1 MRNVVITGI
10 GLLTPVGNSFTEL
23 FRNLSEAKPAI
34 GRLAGGSHH
43 RLGAAVKVDMEAR
56 FDRQQ
61 LNLYDRTSQLAMIS
75 GEAAMTDAG
84 LTRDG
89 IDAFRSGVFVGCG
102 SGPSHAVTESYQ
114 SLYASDFVKGL
125 ALLRCLPNA
134 PASHLSMAWQLK
146 GACQTF
152 TVACASSALAIG
164 EAMRAIRHGYLD
176 MALAGGVEAP
186 FGEGIFRA
194 WEALRVLASADPA
207 AAERSCKPFSKNRN
221 GIVLGEGAV
230 FFVLEAEE
238 HARARGVRR
247 YANLAGYGTSADASH
262 LTTPCEAGQAAA
274 MRLAL
279 QDAGLGIDQIGY
291 INAHGTA
298 TKIGDAVE
306 TRSIRETFGVH
317 ADAIP
322 VSSTKSMHGH
332 LLGASAALELAVAIV
347 ALKHGLIPP
356 TANLNAVDEECDLD
370 FVPNTPRHGVSVKA
384 ALSNCFAFGGTN
396 ACLVVN

>member
-10 GLLTPVGNSFTEL
+10 GLLTPIGNSFTEL

-34 GRLAGGSHH
+34 ERLAGGSHH
-43 RLGAAVKVDMEAR
+43 RVGAAVKVDMEGR

-61 LNLYDRTSQLAMIS
+61 LSLYDRTSQLAMIS

-89 IDAFRSGVFVGCG
+89 INAFRSGVFVGCG

-114 SLYASDFVKGL
+114 SLYASGCLKGL
-125 ALLRCLPNA
+125 TLLRCLPNA

-146 GACQTF
+146 GACQTY
-152 TVACASSALAIG
+152 TTACASSALAIG

-176 MALAGGVEAP
+176 MALAGGVEVP

-194 WEALRVLASADPA
+194 WEALRVLASADPVA
-207 AAERSCKPFSKNRN
+207 EERSCKPFSKDRN

-279 QDAGLGIDQIGY
+279 QDAGLSIDQIGY

-298 TKIGDAVE
+298 TKIGDVVE
-306 TRSIRETFGVH
+306 TRSIRQTFGVH

-332 LLGASAALELAVAIV
+332 LLGASAALELAAAIV

-370 FVPNTPRHGVSVKA
+370 FVPNTPRHGVNVKA
-384 ALSNCFAFGGTN
+384 ALSNSFAFGGTN

>member
-1 MRNVVITGI
+1 MRKVVITGI
-10 GLLTPVGNSFTEL
+10 GLLTPIGNSFAEL
-23 FRNLSEAKPAI
+23 HQNLSEGRSAI
-34 GRLAGGSHH
+34 GRLPGGSQH
-43 RLGAAVKVDMEAR
+43 RVGAAVKADIAGR

-61 LNLYDRTSQLAMIS
+61 LGLYDRTSQLAMVS

-84 LTRDG
+84 LAREA
-89 IDAFRSGVFVGCG
+89 IDPARSGVFVGCG

-114 SLYASDFVKGL
+114 SLYASDSLKGL
-125 ALLRCLPNA
+125 TLLRCLPNA

-152 TVACASSALAIG
+152 TAACASSALAIG

-194 WEALRVLASADPA
+194 WEALRVLAPADPA
-207 AAERSCKPFSKNRN
+207 AEERSCKPFSKNRN

-230 FFVLEAEE
+230 FFVLESEE
-238 HARARGVRR
+238 HARSRGARH
-247 YANLAGYGTSADASH
+247 YAHLAGYGTSADASH

-279 QDAGLGIDQIGY
+279 QDAGLEAGQIGY

-298 TKIGDAVE
+298 TRIGDAIE
-306 TRSIRETFGVH
+306 TRSIRQTFGAH
-317 ADAIP
+317 ARAIP
-322 VSSTKSMHGH
+322 ISSTKSMHGH
-332 LLGASAALELAVAIV
+332 LLGASAALELATAIV
-347 ALKHGLIPP
+347 ALKHGLIPA
-356 TANLNAVDEECDLD
+356 TANLDAADEECDLD
-370 FVPNTPRHGVSVKA
+370 FVPNTPRHGVRIEA
-384 ALSNCFAFGGTN
+384 ALSNSFAFGGTN